1 MTGRNEG
8 TERELGMSDKTR
20 LGVGREEKCNILF
33 FRLPTKNELL
43 LFSYLG
49 FSSVFLKGS
58 ENKVAERLARNHFPL
73 HTLVSPP
80 PRDWLLV
87 HTFASHVCT
96 FSHVPSPIAACE
108 RRIVNHWRNHAFA
121 ISDSHTFFSLPFG
134 YCERWGNLFCRLFAC
149 FLSLGCRILNVL
161 GMAS

>member
-80 PRDWLLV
+80 PPTWLTSRSHIRITCMYLV
-87 HTFASHVCT
+87 IST
-96 FSHVPSPIAACE
+96 AAC
-108 RRIVNHWRNHAFA
+108 V
-121 ISDSHTFFSLPFG
+121 T
-134 YCERWGNLFCRLFAC
+134 
-149 FLSLGCRILNVL
+149 
-161 GMAS
+161 